1 MGEECD
7 DADDSATCDRDC
19 TLVTCG
25 SGRLLARQGA
35 QAQDRPGGRPWTK
48 PGQHVSGGKRPAQPL
63 GSSQRSRRAELA
75 EDSFPGGGR
84 TGVGWSGGTILFV
97 HAYDEAPVIKK
108 LSAVG
113 DSLAL
118 IIERPI
124 LELLD
129 ITKDTPLEITTD
141 GEALIIRPAK
151 TLSQMDRV
159 VAAADEI
166 MDAHEETFRKLAQ

>member
-1 MGEECD
+1 M
-7 DADDSATCDRDC
+7 T
-19 TLVTCG
+19 
-25 SGRLLARQGA
+25 
-35 QAQDRPGGRPWTK
+35 
-48 PGQHVSGGKRPAQPL
+48 
-63 GSSQRSRRAELA
+63 
-75 EDSFPGGGR
+75 
-84 TGVGWSGGTILFV
+84 
-97 HAYDEAPVIKK
+97 KK
-108 LSAVG
+108 LSVVG
-113 DSLAL
+113 DELAL

-129 ITKDTPLEITTD
+129 ITKDTPLEIETD